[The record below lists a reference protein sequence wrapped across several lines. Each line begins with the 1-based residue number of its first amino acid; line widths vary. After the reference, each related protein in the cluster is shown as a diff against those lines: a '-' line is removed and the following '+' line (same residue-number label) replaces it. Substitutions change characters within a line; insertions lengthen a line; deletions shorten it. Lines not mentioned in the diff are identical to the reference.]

1 MLDKPV
7 NVSPTAAH
15 VTKPTENKESMPKE
29 SDISALL
36 EISVLL
42 KILSS
47 MNSHTPKKHLLV
59 SLTKTL
65 LAFLTTKDQKISVAS
80 VLKVLMPA
88 HKTEVSPLDNQE
100 PSSSVDKHDPF
111 FIASLL
117 YLLINFPRNYSLVH
131 F

>member
-1 MLDKPV
+1 MR
-7 NVSPTAAH
+7 
-15 VTKPTENKESMPKE
+15 PTENKELTPKE
-29 SDISALL
+29 SDTSALL

-47 MNSHTPKKHLLV
+47 TNSATLKRHQLAELTRTHLA
-59 SLTKTL
+59 SS
-65 LAFLTTKDQKISVAS
+65 TTKDPTHSVTS
-80 VLKVLMPA
+80 VLKVSTLAPKVA
-88 HKTEVSPLDNQE
+88 PSVLVPQE
-100 PSSSVDKHDPF
+100 PTKDDLLDTPN